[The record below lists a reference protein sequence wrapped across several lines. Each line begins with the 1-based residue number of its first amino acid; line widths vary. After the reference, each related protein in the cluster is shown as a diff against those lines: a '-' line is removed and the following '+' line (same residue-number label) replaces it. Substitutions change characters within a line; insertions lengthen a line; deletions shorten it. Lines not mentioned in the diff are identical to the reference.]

1 MKNIYIHIEIN
12 KCDLCGCCVGVCPHD
27 ALEMTETNLILIEEA
42 CTNCSKCVWSCPV
55 EAIEFDKTKAIKNN
69 EKI

>member
-1 MKNIYIHIEIN
+1 
-12 KCDLCGCCVGVCPHD
+12 
-27 ALEMTETNLILIEEA
+27 MTETNLILIEEA